1 MSELLQLVEI
11 DKIPDFFEGKLAIS
25 LATEKIN
32 ITKAKGRVLARDV
45 ISQIDL
51 PPFSRSTMDGYAVKA
66 TDTYGAS
73 ESMPVYLDLVGEI
86 LMGEEA
92 EQEIKIGQAVKIA
105 TGGMLPK
112 GADAVVMVEYTEAL
126 GEDMIEVFKS
136 VASRENIVV
145 KGEDITQDNLLLKQG
160 HLLRAQDIGA
170 FAGIGIT
177 EVEVFLKLVV
187 TVFSTGDEL
196 VAPEQSPKLGQI
208 RDINTYLV
216 GSLVEETGGTV
227 NYGGIIADN
236 KEELKNRIGAS
247 LKNSDLVILSGGSSV
262 GTKDLTIEVLNELGE
277 PGVLVHGISIKPG
290 KPTILAL
297 IDNTPVIGLPGHP
310 ASAMTVLK
318 IIGTPIIQKLAG
330 QEINQFQGSVSAK
343 LSRNLASD
351 KGREEYIRV
360 KLVTE
365 DGQLW
370 AQPILGKSSLITTM
384 VEADGLV
391 KIDLGKEGLDQG
403 EEVQVLLF

>member
-92 EQEIKIGQAVKIA
+92 EQGIKIGQAVKIA

-170 FAGIGIT
+170 LAGIGIT

>member
-1 MSELLQLVEI
+1 MSELFQLVEI
-11 DKIPDFFEGKLAIS
+11 DKIPDFFEGKLAVN
-25 LATEKIN
+25 LAIEKIN
-32 ITKAKGRVLARDV
+32 ITKAKARVLARDI

-51 PPFSRSTMDGYAVKA
+51 PPFSRSTMDGFAVKA
-66 TDTYGAS
+66 IDTFGAS

-92 EQEIKIGQAVKIA
+92 EQEIKGGQAVKIA

-136 VASRENIVV
+136 VASRENIVL

-170 FAGIGIT
+170 LAGIGIT
-177 EVEVFLKLVV
+177 EVEVFVKPVV

-236 KEELKNRIGAS
+236 KEKLKNKVGAS

-297 IDNTPVIGLPGHP
+297 IGDTPVIGLPGHP

-318 IIGTPIIQKLAG
+318 IVGTPIIQKLAG
-330 QEINQFQGSVSAK
+330 QEINQFQGSISAK

-391 KIDLGKEGLDQG
+391 KIDLGKEGLGQG